1 MLPLRTPLPPAQAVA
16 AQRTLPSP
24 RGRAVAALIGACA
37 CALHLPAL
45 GQEAASA
52 PGAEAPASA
61 PAPATVFELP
71 AERALPVMITLLPR
85 GLRSGRD
92 EPLLHRFRP
101 LVQFSGDASPV
112 SCVLLLPDPES
123 QIAPG
128 QTRPATLRCVLPV
141 RLRAD
146 QPDFQLK
153 EGSRVIGAGSLRLPA
168 APAPAQVP

>member
-1 MLPLRTPLPPAQAVA
+1 MLTLRTPLPPVEPVA
-16 AQRTLPSP
+16 AQRPLPSP
-24 RGRAVAALIGACA
+24 CGWAVAALISACA

-52 PGAEAPASA
+52 PAPS
-61 PAPATVFELP
+61 TVFELP

-112 SCVLLLPDPES
+112 SCVLLLPDPEG

-128 QTRPATLRCVLPV
+128 QTKPATLRCVLPV

-168 APAPAQVP
+168 APAPTQTP